1 MKATKYLVAGVLALS
16 FYAPSMAQD
25 VKSQV
30 EAISK
35 VIIDN
40 NGDVNATKN
49 AVKEFTKVNKKN
61 AQALAGL
68 GRAFLDAKN
77 IEQAKIYADMACKV
91 GKNVAD
97 GYLLQGDIAAAQDD
111 GGQAASW
118 YEQAT
123 DFDKQNPIGY
133 IKYARVYQ
141 KVDPDGAV
149 AMLEKLRQV
158 KPDYPVDA
166 AAGYMY
172 SNNNKLKTAMTWYD
186 KVQDV
191 TKLENYIL
199 FDYASTA
206 YVLEQYDK
214 ALKLATTGSNTYPQY
229 SAFNR
234 LAFYCYDKQKDYQ
247 NAELYANKLFNKT
260 DTTKFIAN
268 DYLYYGDVLSNLGRT
283 EEAIAAYKKV
293 KEVDPTR
300 NDVNKLVSEAY
311 EKNKD
316 YANAVASFKQ
326 YLADLGDKAT
336 ANDYRALADIYYSEI
351 EGAEG
356 AKKQAALK
364 AADDVY
370 AEVESKFPYAVDY
383 AVYQRALIHYQ
394 MNTDMKTGLAKPYYE
409 KYIELV
415 AGKADKSASELKKL
429 ATAYQYLAVHYI
441 QNDKVAEAKAN
452 AAKLLEIR
460 PEDETGQQI
469 VNLK

>member
-16 FYAPSMAQD
+16 FYAPTMAQD

-35 VIIDN
+35 VIIEN

-172 SNNNKLKTAMTWYD
+172 SNNNKLKTAMTW
-186 KVQDV
+186 
-191 TKLENYIL
+191 
-199 FDYASTA
+199 
-206 YVLEQYDK
+206 
-214 ALKLATTGSNTYPQY
+214 
-229 SAFNR
+229 
-234 LAFYCYDKQKDYQ
+234 
-247 NAELYANKLFNKT
+247 
-260 DTTKFIAN
+260 
-268 DYLYYGDVLSNLGRT
+268 
-283 EEAIAAYKKV
+283 
-293 KEVDPTR
+293 
-300 NDVNKLVSEAY
+300 
-311 EKNKD
+311 
-316 YANAVASFKQ
+316 
-326 YLADLGDKAT
+326 
-336 ANDYRALADIYYSEI
+336 
-351 EGAEG
+351 
-356 AKKQAALK
+356 
-364 AADDVY
+364 
-370 AEVESKFPYAVDY
+370 
-383 AVYQRALIHYQ
+383 
-394 MNTDMKTGLAKPYYE
+394 
-409 KYIELV
+409 
-415 AGKADKSASELKKL
+415 
-429 ATAYQYLAVHYI
+429 
-441 QNDKVAEAKAN
+441 
-452 AAKLLEIR
+452 
-460 PEDETGQQI
+460 
-469 VNLK
+469 